1 MWSRTGCTCCKAAAL
16 SSRATRASP
25 WSSSGAVTASSK
37 TRREGTG
44 TTPMSAVV
52 DFPVKPEARP
62 YLEAFGR
69 VHHKNDPD
77 WLAGYRNRSLA
88 RFAELGFPTRRSE
101 AWRYLDLRALEQR
114 PMLPAVRESA
124 ALTSTVRAQLA
135 EIGLAEPTHRLVLV
149 NGAFAPELSRL
160 DQLPAGVWLGPMAAA
175 IAERPDLVRAG
186 LETQSM
192 DQPFASLNAAFFAD
206 GFVLDV
212 APGVA
217 LERPVE
223 IVHLSDDSTGG
234 SLHTRSLVVAG
245 RESRATLVEIYAG
258 AGEYWRNDVVELRLG
273 AGSELARITLVEEG
287 AEALHFGETLATLDA
302 ASRLSSFVLL
312 LGGRTVRH
320 EATVRSE
327 GERSH
332 CDLNGAFLLSGR
344 QEANILTTVDHMA
357 PGGET
362 REMFKGVAAGRAHGA
377 FQGRITVRPGAQK
390 VDAHQ
395 LSRNLVLGPRAAI
408 DTKPELEI
416 YADDVK
422 CSHGAA
428 VGDLDEAALF
438 YLLTRGIPREAARRM
453 LIEAFVREAV
463 ELVGQPPLREHL
475 LSRLT
480 RRLAMLEE

>member
-1 MWSRTGCTCCKAAAL
+1 
-16 SSRATRASP
+16 
-25 WSSSGAVTASSK
+25 
-37 TRREGTG
+37 
-44 TTPMSAVV
+44 MSAVV
-52 DFPVKPEARP
+52 DFPVKPETRP
-62 YLEAFGR
+62 YLETFGR
-69 VHHKNDPD
+69 ARHEGDPE
-77 WLAGYRNRSLA
+77 WLAGYRNRGLA
-88 RFAELGFPTRRSE
+88 RFAELGFPSRRSE
-101 AWRYLDLRALEQR
+101 AWRYLDLHRLEQR
-114 PMLPAVRESA
+114 PMLPAGRESA
-124 ALTSTVRAQLA
+124 IITSAMRAQLA
-135 EIGLAEPTHRLVLV
+135 EIGLAEPAHRLVLV
-149 NGAFAPELSRL
+149 NGRFLPELSRV
-160 DQLPAGVWLGPMAAA
+160 DQLPSGVWLGPMAAA

-186 LETQSM
+186 LETQSP
-192 DQPFASLNAAFFAD
+192 DRPFVSLNAAFFAD

-212 APGVA
+212 APGTA

-223 IVHLSDDSTGG
+223 IVHLSHDNTGG

-245 RESRATLVEIYAG
+245 RDSRATLVESYAG
-258 AGEYWRNDVVELRLG
+258 VGEYWRNDVVELRL
-273 AGSELARITLVEEG
+273 
-287 AEALHFGETLATLDA
+287 GETLATLDA

-327 GERSH
+327 GEKSR

-344 QEANILTTVDHMA
+344 QEANILTTVDHIA

-362 REMFKGVAAGRAHGA
+362 REVFKGVATGRAHGA

-422 CSHGAA
+422 CSHGAT

-438 YLLTRGIPREAARRM
+438 YLRARGIPGDEARRM
-453 LIEAFVREAV
+453 LIEAFALEAV
-463 ELVGQPPLREHL
+463 ELVEQGALREHL
-475 LSRLT
+475 QSRLA
-480 RRLAMLEE
+480 RRLATLEE